1 MMVSV
6 FLYSPAC
13 PENIQSNGL
22 HYCGKSHSL
31 HAAHPE
37 MFHSGAAIEFGHG
50 GLNPGSVPIFISEL
64 GAVLIPSSYG
74 DADIFAA
81 VAVIASLLAFAH
93 RTTVEIFALT
103 AGCRGKNSA
112 ESLLGF
118 LHLLRGTA
126 LGTGDNPAIGIKR
139 KVTELQFFLITRHNW
154 RNDSDI
160 MLIPGLF
167 TIAVT
172 AVQ

>member
-1 MMVSV
+1 MVASV
-6 FLYSPAC
+6 VLYSPAC

-50 GLNPGSVPIFISEL
+50 GLNPSSVPIFISEL

-74 DADIFAA
+74 DADIFPA

-118 LHLLRGTA
+118 LHLLRSTP
-126 LGTGDNPAIGIKR
+126 LGQETIRPLLLNEKS
-139 KVTELQFFLITRHNW
+139 LSCSFF
-154 RNDSDI
+154 
-160 MLIPGLF
+160 
-167 TIAVT
+167 
-172 AVQ
+172 